1 MRSAFLSLLII
12 TLSFFNLS
20 SYAVAQYSDA
30 STLFREDARAARL
43 NSLNE
48 QFDISLSDEDR
59 ALISLRCTTAQTALT
74 KIRDRAKVVR
84 EGRTST
90 YANVVS
96 GLTILKAIF
105 ERDQL
110 DSSMLDLLIVSY
122 QQKTTTFNGELE
134 GFIVALNDAIEINCT
149 QNPNEFM
156 LFLEG
161 TRLQQEEVIQASRA
175 IDVLSA
181 TVLPST
187 FVSLRQRYDAWELQ
201 NGR

>member
-12 TLSFFNLS
+12 TLSFFNLT

-43 NSLNE
+43 NSLSE

-59 ALISLRCTTAQTALT
+59 ALISLRCTTAQSALT

-84 EGRTST
+84 ESRTST
-90 YANVVS
+90 YASVVS

-161 TRLQQEEVIQASRA
+161 SRLQQEEVIQASRA

-187 FVSLRQRYDAWELQ
+187 FVSLRQRFDAWELQ